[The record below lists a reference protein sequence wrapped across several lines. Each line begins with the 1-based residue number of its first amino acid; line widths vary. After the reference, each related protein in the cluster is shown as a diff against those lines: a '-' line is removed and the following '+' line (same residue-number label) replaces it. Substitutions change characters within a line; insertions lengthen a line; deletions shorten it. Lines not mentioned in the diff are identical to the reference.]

1 MTAKRVDRGDDHR
14 GDVRREGPG
23 EDDRGDDPGE
33 DDRRDDLGEDNL
45 GEVRRY

>member
-14 GDVRREGPG
+14 GNVRREGSG
-23 EDDRGDDPGE
+23 EDD
-33 DDRRDDLGEDNL
+33 L